1 MNDPK
6 ETKRRLKVSVYL
18 LVHKV
23 MGLYHKCMK
32 YALAQRWL
40 KVYYKNRRSVV
51 DELANR
57 YFSELN
63 LTEEERTEA
72 AEIGLGRLPR
82 VSQQMV
88 SDVATRMIRSRAL
101 FAGFVTFLATLPQ
114 NWVMWPML
122 LVDVIF
128 FQKETF
134 LVIQELEALYG
145 GRAQESGYLRL
156 ANMAV
161 RMEGVLAKQKL
172 IGWLKRGFYQVVSR
186 GMRALAAAYRTM
198 LRATVG
204 SAAKW
209 AGIAAGRTAVE
220 TTIDYAL
227 YFIVALV
234 AGGVSYWL
242 FVPMGRRLERKLKE
256 GPHDSSAQ

>member
-1 MNDPK
+1 M
-6 ETKRRLKVSVYL
+6 SVYL

-23 MGLYHKCMK
+23 MGWYHLFMK
-32 YALAQRWL
+32 SALGQRWL
-40 KVYYKNRRSVV
+40 MVYYKNRRSVV
-51 DELANR
+51 DTLAKH
-57 YFSELN
+57 YFADLN
-63 LTEEERTEA
+63 LTEEERATASET
-72 AEIGLGRLPR
+72 GLARLQRIPVQR
-82 VSQQMV
+82 VSE
-88 SDVATRMIRSRAL
+88 VATSVIRTRAMY
-101 FAGFVTFLATLPQ
+101 AGFVTFLATLPQ

-122 LVDVIF
+122 IVDIIF

-145 GRAQESGYLRL
+145 GRAQEAGYLRL
-156 ANMAV
+156 ANLAV

-172 IGWLKRGFYQVVSR
+172 VGWLKRGLYQVFSR
-186 GMRALAAAYRTM
+186 GVRALAVAYRTM

-209 AGIAAGRTAVE
+209 AGIAAERSAIE
-220 TTIDYAL
+220 TTIDYSL

-256 GPHDSSAQ
+256 VL